1 MSRIPSHSAKLAYA
15 HDHCVFG
22 STYLRRYDDAVPR
35 RRMDVANGSN
45 CPRWRLHFCG
55 RFVAR
60 TRVDQMK
67 AARPPLRAQP
77 QSMLRVIRKAKE
89 EPELEVRENGVNV
102 TFKPPKSEYSFS
114 PLANV
119 DERYGRRGA
128 DCPGAASPGGRG
140 RAVTRGEG
148 GVIRYAR
155 PPRSRARSDER

>member
-1 MSRIPSHSAKLAYA
+1 MAAPRSCGLPLLPQFDELGKILRQKACVCATMSEAFAAPHLVERVQNGFRSTRVPSHSAKLAYA

-67 AARPPLRAQP
+67 
-77 QSMLRVIRKAKE
+77 
-89 EPELEVRENGVNV
+89 
-102 TFKPPKSEYSFS
+102 
-114 PLANV
+114 
-119 DERYGRRGA
+119 
-128 DCPGAASPGGRG
+128 
-140 RAVTRGEG
+140 
-148 GVIRYAR
+148 
-155 PPRSRARSDER
+155 